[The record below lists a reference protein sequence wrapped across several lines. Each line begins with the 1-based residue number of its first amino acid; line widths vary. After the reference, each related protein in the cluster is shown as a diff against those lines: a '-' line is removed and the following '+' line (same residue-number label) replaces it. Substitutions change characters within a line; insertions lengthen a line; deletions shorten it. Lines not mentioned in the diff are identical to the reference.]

1 MFVRDGPDIYVD
13 TRITFTQAILG
24 GKVEVPTLSGKT
36 QLTVRKVVYLIL
48 SNFRNSCLY
57 LSLTKVDLIHIFCIH
72 I

>member
-36 QLTVRKVVYLIL
+36 QLTVRKVV
-48 SNFRNSCLY
+48 NS
-57 LSLTKVDLIHIFCIH
+57 FEF
-72 I
+72 